1 MPSTTSVDERIIQAI
16 RAWLKAA
23 AARGGLTDAQV
34 VVADDK
40 GPRPPKPY
48 LTVNVTTLGSAIGV
62 DERADRLADTIVIG
76 NGAAGAVYAITVGG
90 TAISY
95 TRLADD
101 TNSTVAAAIVD
112 LINAVDHHFA
122 EASGATITA
131 STAHGDLA
139 ISTADAKITLTA
151 DAVPV
156 VTFLGQRRASVSVQG
171 FGSETSEWLERA
183 AMRLQIP
190 SVQTALDAAGL
201 SVLTRGGIT
210 DVARLL
216 DTEIEPRFLREF
228 EVFYALRTDPA
239 SVTPLEQVV
248 TTVTL
253 EDVEDDPD
261 PYTVTIED
269 DLT

>member
-139 ISTADAKITLTA
+139 IITA